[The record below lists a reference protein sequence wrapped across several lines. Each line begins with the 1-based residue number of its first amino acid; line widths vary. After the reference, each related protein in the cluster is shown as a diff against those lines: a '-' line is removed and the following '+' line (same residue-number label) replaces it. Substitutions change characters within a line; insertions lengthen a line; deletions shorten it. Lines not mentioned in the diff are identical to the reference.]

1 MGWFNETHEGDNP
14 ESNTEKNTDNV
25 EANSEE
31 VDKKMDDFASKTEEG
46 GEKSSFWDKLK
57 SKFSKQE
64 TGGEGKDDSGETKE
78 ETETPSEEEQHE
90 SFVEYLRNPKNFQGS
105 WDVGKK
111 EKVEKTSGNGDAGEN
126 DEDPHGIPE
135 REIGYEIPRYSK
147 PEQSRDDDWER

>member
-1 MGWFNETHEGDNP
+1 MP
-14 ESNTEKNTDNV
+14 QRRKR
-25 EANSEE
+25 
-31 VDKKMDDFASKTEEG
+31 
-46 GEKSSFWDKLK
+46 
-57 SKFSKQE
+57 
-64 TGGEGKDDSGETKE
+64 EGKDDSGETKE

-135 REIGYEIPRYSK
+135 REIGDEIPRYSK

>member
-31 VDKKMDDFASKTEEG
+31 VDKKT
-46 GEKSSFWDKLK
+46 
-57 SKFSKQE
+57 KFSKQE

-135 REIGYEIPRYSK
+135 REIGDEIPRYSK

>member
-64 TGGEGKDDSGETKE
+64 TGGEG
-78 ETETPSEEEQHE
+78 SEEEQHE

-135 REIGYEIPRYSK
+135 REIGDEIPRYSK